1 MQSPPIWLANAFQAG
16 KTITMKLSEEHLA
29 LKHSLRGF
37 IETEINPHVDQWEEA
52 GITPLHEL
60 MKKMGELGLLG
71 IDKPEAFGGMGLD
84 YSFAM
89 MANET
94 LGEVDSAGVKL
105 GIDVQTSMAT
115 PALARFGSDEL
126 REEFLRPAIAGDS
139 VCSIAVSEVSGG
151 SDVAAIHTSARKDGD
166 DYVINGSKMWITN
179 ATQAD
184 WICLLVNTS
193 DSGPHRNKSL
203 VIVPTN
209 LPGFSVSK
217 KLDKLGMRAS
227 DTAQIFLDDVRV
239 PRRHRIGEEGMGFSY
254 QMQQFQ
260 EERLSCISNLRPLEI
275 AIERTIE
282 YCRERKVFGR
292 PVLDNQVVHFRLAEL
307 QTEIEATRALFYRA
321 AEAYIDGEDVTQLA
335 SMAKLKI
342 GRLCR
347 EVSDACLQYWGGQGF
362 MWDNPISRLYRD
374 GRLVSIGGGTDEIM
388 LNIIS
393 KGMGTL
399 PR

>member
-1 MQSPPIWLANAFQAG
+1 
-16 KTITMKLSEEHLA
+16 MKLSEEHLA
-29 LKHSLRGF
+29 LQRTLRGF
-37 IETEINPHVDQWEEA
+37 IETEINPHVDEWEAA
-52 GITPLHEL
+52 GITPLHDL
-60 MKKMGELGLLG
+60 MKKMGALGLLG
-71 IDKPEAFGGMGLD
+71 IDKPEAYGGMGLD

-94 LGEVDSAGVKL
+94 LGEVDSGGVKL

-115 PALARFGSDEL
+115 PALARFGSEDL
-126 REEFLRPAIAGDS
+126 CEEFLRPAISGDS

-151 SDVAAIHTSARKDGD
+151 SDVASIHTRARKDGD
-166 DYVINGSKMWITN
+166 DYIISGSKMWITN

-193 DSGPHRNKSL
+193 ENGPHRNKSL
-203 VIVPTN
+203 VIVPTD

-217 KLDKLGMRAS
+217 KLDKLGMRSS

-239 PRRHRIGEEGMGFSY
+239 PQRHRIGEEGMGFTY

-260 EERLSCISNLRPLEI
+260 EERLSCISSIRPMEM

-282 YCRERKVFGR
+282 YCRDRQAFGR

-307 QTEIEATRALFYRA
+307 QTEVEATRALFYRA
-321 AEAYIDGEDVTQLA
+321 ADAYMDGEDVTQLA
-335 SMAKLKI
+335 SMAKLKV

-347 EVSDACLQYWGGQGF
+347 EVADACLQYWGGQGF

-374 GRLVSIGGGTDEIM
+374 GRLLSIGGGTDEIM
-388 LNIIS
+388 LNIIA

-399 PR
+399 PK

>member
-1 MQSPPIWLANAFQAG
+1 
-16 KTITMKLSEEHLA
+16 MKLSEQHHA
-29 LKHSLRGF
+29 LQDTLRRF
-37 IETEINPHVDQWEEA
+37 IRSEINPHADEWEKA
-52 GITPLHEL
+52 GLTPLHEL
-60 MKKMGELGLLG
+60 MKKMGALGLLG
-71 IDKPEAFGGMGLD
+71 IDKPQAYGGLGLD

-89 MANET
+89 LANET

-115 PALARFGSDEL
+115 PALARFGSDDL
-126 REEFLRPAIAGDS
+126 CEEFLRPAISGDS
-139 VCSIAVSEVSGG
+139 VCSIAVSEVNGG
-151 SDVAAIHTSARKDGD
+151 SDVAAITTTARKDGD
-166 DYVINGSKMWITN
+166 DYLISGSKMWITN

-193 DSGPHRNKSL
+193 DNGTHRNKSL
-203 VIVPTN
+203 LIVPTD
-209 LPGFSVSK
+209 LPGFSVSS
-217 KLDKLGMRAS
+217 KLEKLGMRSS
-227 DTAQIFLDDVRV
+227 DTAQIFLDEVRI
-239 PRRHRIGEEGMGFSY
+239 PQRHRIGEEGMGFSY

-282 YCRERKVFGR
+282 YCRERHVFGK

-321 AEAYIDGEDVTQLA
+321 ADAYIDGNDVTQLA
-335 SMAKLKI
+335 SMAKLKV
-342 GRLCR
+342 GRLSR
-347 EVSDACLQYWGGQGF
+347 EVADACLQYWGGQGF

-388 LNIIS
+388 LNIIA

-399 PR
+399 PS